1 MIISLVES
9 RFKLLKEFQKEYI
22 WDGCFLILLLWSVK
36 LPYVQIVYQSFTNE
50 NLFNLQISAHFPW

>member
-1 MIISLVES
+1 MIISLIKTK
-9 RFKLLKEFQKEYI
+9 FLLKQFQKEYI